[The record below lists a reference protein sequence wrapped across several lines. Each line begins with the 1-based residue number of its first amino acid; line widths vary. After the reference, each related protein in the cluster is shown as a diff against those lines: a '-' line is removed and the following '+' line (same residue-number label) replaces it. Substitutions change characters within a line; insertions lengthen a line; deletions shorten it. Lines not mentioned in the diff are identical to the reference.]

1 MIPSQPRSIQNSVVT
16 KYKNILK
23 WQNKTKLCW
32 NEQNLSSGYIIMS
45 LHISQY
51 LECLH
56 CQMYATL
63 MQFRMPNISSIE
75 CFKLP
80 NSKTFIQCRIVQI
93 AERQQHLCN
102 LENAFKSQNICNIE
116 WFKLPN
122 SAIFI

>member
-1 MIPSQPRSIQNSVVT
+1 MIPSQPRSIQNSVVI
-16 KYKNILK
+16 KYKK
-23 WQNKTKLCW
+23 KLCW

-80 NSKTFIQCRIVQI
+80 NSKHLYN
-93 AERQQHLCN
+93 AE
-102 LENAFKSQNICNIE
+102 
-116 WFKLPN
+116 
-122 SAIFI
+122 